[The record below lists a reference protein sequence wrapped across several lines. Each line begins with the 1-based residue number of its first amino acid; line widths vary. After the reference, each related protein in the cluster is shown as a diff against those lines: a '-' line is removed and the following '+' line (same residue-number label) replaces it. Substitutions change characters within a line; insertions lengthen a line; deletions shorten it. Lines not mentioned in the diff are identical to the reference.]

1 MQVKVLFFAQA
12 RDHAG
17 TAERQ
22 LECAEGAR
30 VSDLLDRLTAEI
42 PTLAV
47 LRPHLAIAI
56 DGELVRGDALLVAGG
71 EVALLPP
78 VSGG

>member
-12 RDHAG
+12 REHAG
-17 TAERQ
+17 ASERE
-22 LECAEGAR
+22 LECGEGDR
-30 VSDLLDRLTAEI
+30 VSDLLDRLVADV
-42 PTLAV
+42 PALSA
-47 LRPHLAIAI
+47 LRPHLAVAI
-56 DGELVRGDALLVAGG
+56 NGELVRVDARLIAGG